1 MDLSII
7 IINYNVKEF
16 LQNLLH
22 SIEKASANIN
32 KEIIIVDNASDDG
45 SVELIK
51 QRFPS
56 CKLIS
61 NDKNLGFG
69 KANNQALKIATGKY
83 FLLINPDS
91 IVSEDTFDKMIAFF
105 KKNSEAGLAGCKILN
120 PDGTLQ
126 LACRRSYPGP
136 WTSFCKVTGLSN
148 LFPRSKI
155 FARYN
160 LTYLDE
166 NKTYEVDAISGSFMM
181 MRKEVYDKVG
191 GFDEE
196 FFMYGEDLDLCY
208 RIKSAGYKVFY
219 VHRTQVI
226 HYKGES
232 TKRSRLDETKL
243 FYDAMHLFVKKHLSG
258 SFLVEYI
265 LRFAIGIR
273 KIFAFL
279 GKRRLG
285 IVSALTDL
293 ILFDLCLLV
302 AEKIYV
308 TQTNWLGFQP
318 SHYLIIYTVPAL
330 IHIVIALISGAY
342 RKNTLS
348 VLKNFVALL
357 VSFVILTSITFFFKQ
372 FGYSR
377 AVVLITYFL
386 LSISTSLWR
395 IILKLFF
402 RIGVQIDDLSKRR
415 TLIVGTNNNA
425 IKIANKLKQK
435 RTDYHSIIGLVA
447 KYHDD
452 IGKNIASFD
461 VVGSIEN
468 IKKVITENGIR
479 EVIFSPEDLDYGEMM
494 SVVADCQDEIVEFKI
509 GGTELDFVVGKTSV
523 SMLDNIPLIEL
534 RYNISNPMLKFIKRL
549 FDILLGL
556 FVLFF
561 FYPFIYFINRVSK
574 KASDFRDFIL
584 GVPLVLIGRKSF
596 IGPKNDNNST
606 ASFLGKPGLTGYW
619 YLEKDIG
626 IESDKL
632 NYYYAKNQNIW
643 IDLEI
648 LGRTLN
654 KMWSKKD

>member
-22 SIEKASANIN
+22 SIEKASANIS

-479 EVIFSPEDLDYGEMM
+479 EVIFSSEDLDYGEMM

-619 YLEKDIG
+619 YLEKDVG

-643 IDLEI
+643 MDLEI

>member
-148 LFPRSKI
+148 LFPGSKI

-479 EVIFSPEDLDYGEMM
+479 EVIFSSEDLDYGEMM